1 MINFM
6 STGKAL
12 DGLGLVFAVI
22 EYNKRPEVLWSGSTW
37 HAEISSWDLL
47 IKILAAKNNLEDI
60 GWNFLPLI
68 WESRDTNHE
77 VEIFAL
83 TKFFLIPGIGTA
95 YLVVYHQ
102 MAEILT
108 QFLLLEEENIA
119 YTFEGLLSQHL
130 TNQRL
135 NNEQLK
141 QIRITCQHYYE
152 ILSTIQT

>member
-1 MINFM
+1 MQRRHVVHFVLY
-6 STGKAL
+6 TLQKKFDL
-12 DGLGLVFAVI
+12 
-22 EYNKRPEVLWSGSTW
+22 YN
-37 HAEISSWDLL
+37 
-47 IKILAAKNNLEDI
+47 KNNLEDI

-68 WESRDTNHE
+68 WESQHTNYE

-83 TKFFLIPGIGTA
+83 TKFFLIPSVGTA

-102 MAEILT
+102 IAEILT

-119 YTFEGLLSQHL
+119 LTFEGLLTSHL

-135 NNEQLK
+135 SNEQLK

-152 ILSTIQT
+152 ILASILA

>member
-1 MINFM
+1 M
-6 STGKAL
+6 SEGEAL

-68 WESRDTNHE
+68 WESRHADHE
-77 VEIFAL
+77 EEIFAL
-83 TKFFLIPGIGTA
+83 TKFFMIPGIGSA

-102 MAEILT
+102 LAEVLT

-119 YTFEGLLSQHL
+119 YTFEGLLSSHL
-130 TNQRL
+130 TTQRL
-135 NNEQLK
+135 SNEQLK

-152 ILSTIQT
+152 ILSCIQT